1 MNLTTNKKIKI
12 FRKKGIIEFNEVLNK
27 KKCNKLYEKILN
39 NRLWGKNLFKTE
51 KNFLK
56 NPQYKKTNPG
66 KGKCNFAEKFNLN
79 FIENNKDI
87 KKTLIK
93 ILGDDYNILLKKFVV
108 AVPEHWIPSWLKK
121 RVKNSLAANLGPFI
135 KKKYRDVTYF
145 RGIDYHM
152 DQIDFPKE
160 TSDFVTLY
168 VYLNDTSSKMS
179 PLNVVEKSHIYG
191 ATTFPHAIK
200 DNKNSNYL
208 EYGKNFKKLQ
218 KFKKKK
224 LIGKKGTAY
233 IWTSLTLH
241 GTQPQKSEDEF
252 RISLR
257 YLIKK
262 SRHCRKKTEIDKLIK
277 NSSPINKTRND
288 INLKSFKQIKF
299 NKVLK

>member
-1 MNLTTNKKIKI
+1 MDLPADKKIKI
-12 FRKKGIIEFNEVLNK
+12 FRNKGIIEFKEVLNK
-27 KKCNKLYEKILN
+27 NKCNKLYKKILN
-39 NRLWGKNLFKTE
+39 SRLWGINLFKTK

-66 KGKCNFAEKFNLN
+66 KGKFNLAEKFDLK
-79 FIENNKDI
+79 FIENNKEI
-87 KKTLIK
+87 KKTLNK
-93 ILGDDYNILLKKFVV
+93 ILGDDYDILLKKFVV
-108 AVPEHWIPSWLKK
+108 AVPEDWIPSWLKQK
-121 RVKNSLAANLGPFI
+121 VKNSLAANLGPYI

-160 TSDFVTLY
+160 SSDFITLY
-168 VYLNDTSSKMS
+168 IYLNDTTSRMS
-179 PLNVVEKSHIYG
+179 PLNVIEKSHIYG

-200 DNKNSNYL
+200 DSNNSYYL
-208 EYGKNFKKLQ
+208 KYGKNLRKLER
-218 KFKKKK
+218 FKKKK
-224 LIGKKGTAY
+224 LLGKKGTAY

-241 GTQPQKSEDEF
+241 GTQPQRKKDEF

-262 SRHCRKKTEIDKLIK
+262 SRHCQKKTEIDKLIN
-277 NSSPINKTRND
+277 NSSLINKTRND

-299 NKVLK
+299 DKILK